1 MTIYKGYYVVTG
13 DGTHSYDVCH
23 TITEQGAIDYT
34 RRYVEDKYGIY
45 LEWHPKDKNRGR
57 IGGAAGI
64 ELSIYVKEIQVLD
77 T

>member
-1 MTIYKGYYVVTG
+1 MTIYKGYYVVSG
-13 DGTHSYDVCH
+13 NGTYFYDVCY

-45 LEWHPKDKNRGR
+45 LEWHPTDKNCGR
-57 IGGAAGI
+57 LGGAAGT
-64 ELSIYVKEIQVLD
+64 ELTIYVKEIQVLD